1 VTPERLFFECSR
13 AGAIGAGRQRLGGL
27 FLALA
32 LAMLAATG
40 WTWWSGH
47 LLAGFL
53 CLGVTL
59 VVWTAWSLTANL
71 DELRLEVDAGSSLL
85 RIHTRSRAIEL
96 PLAGATGRRLD
107 SAERDHLASLAT
119 LGGITLPTGGFESH
133 RLGEFQLY
141 ASDLAHAV
149 LIESGEERIILTP
162 DDPEAFLAACTS
174 GPSAPPVP
182 R

>member
-1 VTPERLFFECSR
+1 MTPERYFFECSR
-13 AGAIGAGRQRLGGL
+13 AGAIGTGRQRLGGL

-32 LAMLAATG
+32 LAMLAATA
-40 WTWWSGH
+40 WSWWSGH

-53 CLGVTL
+53 CLGVAL

-71 DELRLEVDAGSSLL
+71 DELRLEVDPDGPTL
-85 RIHTRSRAIEL
+85 RIHTRSQAIEV
-96 PLAGATGRRLD
+96 PLADAAGRRLD
-107 SAERDHLASLAT
+107 SDESDHLASLAT

-141 ASDLAHAV
+141 ASDLSHA
-149 LIESGEERIILTP
+149 LLLESGEERIILTP
-162 DDPEAFLAACTS
+162 DDPEGFLAACIPS
-174 GPSAPPVP
+174 SPEPAGP

>member
-1 VTPERLFFECSR
+1 MTPERLFFECSR

-27 FLALA
+27 FFGLA

-40 WTWWSGH
+40 WSWWTGH

-53 CLGVTL
+53 CLTVTL

-71 DELRLEVDAGSSLL
+71 DELRLEIDPGGGLL
-85 RIHTRSRAIEL
+85 RVHTRSQAIEI
-96 PLAGATGRRLD
+96 PLADASGRRLD
-107 SAERDHLASLAT
+107 PDESDHLASLAT

-141 ASDLAHAV
+141 ASDLSNALLLEA
-149 LIESGEERIILTP
+149 GEERIILTP
-162 DDPEAFLAACTS
+162 DEPEAFLAACTS
-174 GPSAPPVP
+174 SSPEPAVP